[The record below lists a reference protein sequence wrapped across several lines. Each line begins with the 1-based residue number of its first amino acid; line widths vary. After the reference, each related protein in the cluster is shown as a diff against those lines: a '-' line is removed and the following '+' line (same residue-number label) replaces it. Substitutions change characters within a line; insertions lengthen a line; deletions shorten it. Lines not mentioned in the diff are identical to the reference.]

1 MYVRS
6 QRAEDLARKL
16 AERTGKSIA
25 QVVEDALDEQW
36 QRVEAEPVA
45 GQKRVSAAELM
56 DIGRRAA
63 VAMSPDLRAADFDA
77 LLYDDKGLPK

>member
-36 QRVEAEPVA
+36 QRVEERAEPTR
-45 GQKRVSAAELM
+45 KRVSAAELM

-63 VAMSPDLRAADFDA
+63 AAMSPELRTADADA
-77 LLYDDKGLPK
+77 LLYDDKGLPR

>member
-25 QVVEDALDEQW
+25 QVVEEALDEQW
-36 QRVEAEPVA
+36 QRVEAAPVPPT
-45 GQKRVSAAELM
+45 QAAELDDLM
-56 DIGRRAA
+56 ALARQCTTRLGGRRL
-63 VAMSPDLRAADFDA
+63 DTDG
-77 LLYDDKGLPK
+77 LYDDDGLPR

>member
-16 AERTGKSIA
+16 AERTGKSIS

-36 QRVEAEPVA
+36 QRVEGEGEREGAGEPA
-45 GQKRVSAAELM
+45 GLDELM
-56 DIGRRAA
+56 VLARDCARHLGDRRL
-63 VAMSPDLRAADFDA
+63 DTDD
-77 LLYDDKGLPK
+77 LYDRDGLPR

>member
-36 QRVEAEPVA
+36 QRVEAEPA
-45 GQKRVSAAELM
+45 PEAQSAELDDLM
-56 DIGRRAA
+56 ALARQCTARLEGRRL
-63 VAMSPDLRAADFDA
+63 DTDG
-77 LLYDDKGLPK
+77 LYDEDGLPK

>member
-16 AERTGKSIA
+16 AERTGKSIS

-36 QRVEAEPVA
+36 QRVEGE
-45 GQKRVSAAELM
+45 GEHGRGSASEMMA
-56 DIGRRAA
+56 IGRRCAA
-63 VAMSPDLRAADFDA
+63 AMSPERLAADVDA
-77 LLYDDKGLPK
+77 LLYDDRGLPK